1 VNPFENLE
9 ELNLRENCIE
19 NIKPFLDAKWK
30 NLKTLNLSANK
41 LGDENIEYFENIDL
55 KYLICLIL
63 DQNNFT
69 NYDLFIAIAKN
80 KKGSFKKLE
89 DLRVGIN
96 DFKVRKITK
105 NKKKN
110 EKETRPKKTL
120 EELIIEFKDLN
131 FSEVKKFY
139 VNNGV
144 FTQKTAQSLLPL
156 LNLEKLTHL
165 NIGFNNLTNLKII
178 MKKCNWKLLKN
189 LAWEGNYFKSEEDM
203 KIIDEYKN

>member
-1 VNPFENLE
+1 M
-9 ELNLRENCIE
+9 
-19 NIKPFLDAKWK
+19 
-30 NLKTLNLSANK
+30 
-41 LGDENIEYFENIDL
+41 
-55 KYLICLIL
+55 
-63 DQNNFT
+63 
-69 NYDLFIAIAKN
+69 
-80 KKGSFKKLE
+80 E

-131 FSEVKKFY
+131 FNKVKKFY